1 MQGAETKLE
10 MLNVGY
16 NCLLDITAS
25 AIQIPIKNNR
35 NLLRLGLQSTQIT
48 CKGAKCLAEALET
61 NTALQVIFTLFV
73 CQITNINK

>member
-1 MQGAETKLE
+1 

-16 NCLLDITAS
+16 NCLLDTIAS
-25 AIQIPIKNNR
+25 TIQIPMKINK

-61 NTALQVIFTLFV
+61 NTTLQVS
-73 CQITNINK
+73 IT